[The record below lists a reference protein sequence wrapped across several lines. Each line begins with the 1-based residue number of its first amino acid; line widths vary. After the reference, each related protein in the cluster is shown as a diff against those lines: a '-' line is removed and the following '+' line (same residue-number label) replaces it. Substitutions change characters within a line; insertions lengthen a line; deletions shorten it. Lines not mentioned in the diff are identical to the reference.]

1 MILEKSSP
9 EDSIYLTGG
18 LFLVG
23 SWKRGNRYDAGD
35 ATKKKDD
42 RGGKSSAGSAGRH
55 HFCFYGALMLDCIR

>member
-42 RGGKSSAGSAGRH
+42 RDGERFGGICEQTP
-55 HFCFYGALMLDCIR
+55 FLFL